1 MKMKIAPSVMCADLM
16 ELGNDLRELTE
27 AGVEYFHWDIMDG
40 EFVPNFSMSPDIIK
54 AARQVTD
61 VLFDVHLMIQQPE
74 RYVQL
79 FAEAGADI
87 IAVHVEATT
96 HLHRTLQRIK
106 ETGAKA
112 AVALN
117 PATPLST
124 IEYILEDV
132 DMVVIMTVNP
142 GFAGQKLIPAT
153 LEKIMQLRRI
163 LDNKGVTNIDIQVDG
178 NVSFE
183 NAVKMKSNGANVFV
197 AGTSS
202 VFKKGLTLKEGV
214 AKMREYLAE

>member
-1 MKMKIAPSVMCADLM
+1 MKMKIAPSVMCANLM

-27 AGVEYFHWDIMDG
+27 VGVEYFHWDIMDG

-61 VLFDVHLMIQQPE
+61 VPFDVHLMIQQPE